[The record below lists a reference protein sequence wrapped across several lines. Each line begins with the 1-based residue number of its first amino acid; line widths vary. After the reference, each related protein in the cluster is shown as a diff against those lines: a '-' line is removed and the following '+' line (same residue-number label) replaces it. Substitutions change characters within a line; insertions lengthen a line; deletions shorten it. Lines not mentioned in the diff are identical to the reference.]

1 MLRAR
6 YSDSSVSYAVK
17 EGHWCSPN
25 RRWSSVSR
33 VHAHSTS
40 PARGLDGKA
49 RSIKGCCLQYLVSR
63 CTSACPHP
71 NKRPA
76 ISASFTRSL
85 GGTGGTLWRPMRTH
99 VSQGPRVA
107 TKVPDRHVMAG
118 ARRETEMVAAW
129 SVDRLDRSLTDLL
142 SLSTNLH
149 AKGLICS
156 CIGRGSIRQPLRAAQ
171 HMLGVFTEFECAMIR
186 ERLMTGL
193 ARARAEGK

>member
-1 MLRAR
+1 
-6 YSDSSVSYAVK
+6 V
-17 EGHWCSPN
+17 
-25 RRWSSVSR
+25 
-33 VHAHSTS
+33 STS
-40 PARGLDGKA
+40 EQTTRNQRELHAVAGRYGWHVVATYEDTRVSGA
-49 RSIKGCCLQYLVSR
+49 KGCDKSPG
-63 CTSACPHP
+63 S
-71 NKRPA
+71 
-76 ISASFTRSL
+76 
-85 GGTGGTLWRPMRTH
+85 
-99 VSQGPRVA
+99 
-107 TKVPDRHVMAG
+107 DRLVMAG